1 MEETIQQPPPA
12 PRMSRAA
19 AVYARFAELSDRY
32 GLARKL
38 AILLTIVALVSAFAT
53 YAVITG
59 SSPLGADTRTV
70 LILLQIDLVVFLLLG
85 LVVSRN
91 LVGLW
96 MERRRGQVGSR
107 LHTRLVVLFSLI
119 ALAPAIVVSAFSAFF
134 FNYGMENWFSE
145 RVRTAIIDSRA
156 VADAYLKEHQQI
168 IRGDVLSMARD
179 LERAL
184 PLIDGNPRQF
194 RRILAAQGLV
204 RSLSEIYIFDGT
216 GRVLAQ
222 WSLGFVLDREPVSLE
237 VMDRARQGEVVVL
250 TSGTDDR
257 LRAVIKLDRLVDAF
271 LYVGRYV
278 EPNVLE
284 HIEKT
289 QRAAREYE
297 EIEGRRSSIEITFA
311 MIFILVGLLL
321 LFVAIWI
328 GLVFANRLSRPI
340 SDLAAAAERVRAGD
354 LSARVAE
361 EPNSD
366 ELGLLSRAFN
376 RMTDQLEGQRHE
388 LVQANRQLDE
398 RRHFIET
405 VLAGVSAGVI
415 GLDENGRINLANKS
429 ANSLLSIDLDGE
441 IGNRIGDVIPE
452 FGDLVTGAYARPNS
466 LVEAQVSIQRDG
478 RPCTLFV
485 RLAADIVSAKV
496 VGFVVTFDDISEL
509 VAAQRKAAWSD
520 VARRIAHEIKNPL
533 TPIQLSAERLRRK
546 YLSEITT
553 DPDTFS
559 NCTDTIIRQ
568 VGDIGRMVD
577 EFSSFAR
584 MPRPEMEDTN
594 VVSVCREALVL
605 LRSAHPEI
613 RFDIEIPDDPVW
625 ISGDPRQLSQVMT
638 NLVQNAIDAIDGR
651 RQTDEEV
658 ENFVGEIS
666 LNVSESDGEAVIEVL
681 DNGKGLP
688 PEARD
693 RLTEPYVTTR
703 AKGTGLGLAIVKTIL
718 EDHGATL
725 KLEDR
730 QHGGARVEVKI
741 PLIDRRVSAP
751 VSDVGAA

>member
-19 AVYARFAELSDRY
+19 AVYARLAELSDRY

-222 WSLGFVLDREPVSLE
+222 WSLAFVLDREPVSLE

-257 LRAVIKLDRLVDAF
+257 LRAVI
-271 LYVGRYV
+271 
-278 EPNVLE
+278 
-284 HIEKT
+284 
-289 QRAAREYE
+289 
-297 EIEGRRSSIEITFA
+297 
-311 MIFILVGLLL
+311 
-321 LFVAIWI
+321 
-328 GLVFANRLSRPI
+328 
-340 SDLAAAAERVRAGD
+340 
-354 LSARVAE
+354 
-361 EPNSD
+361 
-366 ELGLLSRAFN
+366 
-376 RMTDQLEGQRHE
+376 
-388 LVQANRQLDE
+388 
-398 RRHFIET
+398 
-405 VLAGVSAGVI
+405 
-415 GLDENGRINLANKS
+415 
-429 ANSLLSIDLDGE
+429 
-441 IGNRIGDVIPE
+441 
-452 FGDLVTGAYARPNS
+452 
-466 LVEAQVSIQRDG
+466 
-478 RPCTLFV
+478 
-485 RLAADIVSAKV
+485 
-496 VGFVVTFDDISEL
+496 
-509 VAAQRKAAWSD
+509 
-520 VARRIAHEIKNPL
+520 
-533 TPIQLSAERLRRK
+533 
-546 YLSEITT
+546 
-553 DPDTFS
+553 
-559 NCTDTIIRQ
+559 
-568 VGDIGRMVD
+568 
-577 EFSSFAR
+577 
-584 MPRPEMEDTN
+584 
-594 VVSVCREALVL
+594 
-605 LRSAHPEI
+605 
-613 RFDIEIPDDPVW
+613 
-625 ISGDPRQLSQVMT
+625 
-638 NLVQNAIDAIDGR
+638 
-651 RQTDEEV
+651 
-658 ENFVGEIS
+658 
-666 LNVSESDGEAVIEVL
+666 
-681 DNGKGLP
+681 
-688 PEARD
+688 
-693 RLTEPYVTTR
+693 
-703 AKGTGLGLAIVKTIL
+703 
-718 EDHGATL
+718 
-725 KLEDR
+725 
-730 QHGGARVEVKI
+730 
-741 PLIDRRVSAP
+741 
-751 VSDVGAA
+751 

>member
-1 MEETIQQPPPA
+1 MAEAERMIEPVTP
-12 PRMSRAA
+12 MSRAA
-19 AVYARFAELSDRY
+19 TVYARLSALSDRY
-32 GLARKL
+32 GLGRKL
-38 AILLTIVALVSAFAT
+38 AILLTIVALAAAFAT
-53 YAVITG
+53 YAAITG

-70 LILLQIDLVVFLLLG
+70 LILLQIDLIVFLLLG
-85 LVVSRN
+85 LVVARN

-96 MERRRGQVGSR
+96 MERRRGQLGSR

-156 VADAYLKEHQQI
+156 VADAYLKEHRQV

-179 LERAL
+179 LDRAL
-184 PLIDGNPRQF
+184 PLIDGSPRQF
-194 RRILAAQGLV
+194 RRILAAQGMV
-204 RSLSEIYIFDGT
+204 RSLSEIYVFDGT

-222 WSLGFVLDREPVSLE
+222 WSLGFVLDREPVPRD

-250 TSGTDDR
+250 TSETDDR

-271 LYVGRYV
+271 LYVGRFV

-289 QRAAREYE
+289 QRAAQEYE
-297 EIEGRRSSIEITFA
+297 EIEGQRSTIEITFA

-354 LSARVAE
+354 LSARVEE

-429 ANSLLSIDLDGE
+429 ANLLLSVDLGGE
-441 IGNRIGDVIPE
+441 IGSKIGDVVPE
-452 FGDLVTGAYARPNS
+452 FGDLITDAYARPNS
-466 LVEAQVSIQRDG
+466 LIEAQISIQRDG
-478 RPCTLFV
+478 RPSTLFV

-496 VGFVVTFDDISEL
+496 VGFVVTFDDITEL

-584 MPRPEMEDTN
+584 MPRPQMEDMN
-594 VVSVCREALVL
+594 VVSACREALVL
-605 LRSAHPEI
+605 PRSAHPEI
-613 RFDIEIPDDPVW
+613 RFDVGLPDGPVW

-638 NLVQNAIDAIDGR
+638 NLVQNAVDAIEGR
-651 RQTDEEV
+651 IQEDEE
-658 ENFVGEIS
+658 
-666 LNVSESDGEAVIEVL
+666 NVSFEGDIRVTLTAFDGEATIEIL

-688 PEARD
+688 HEARD

-718 EDHGATL
+718 EDHGADL

-730 QHGGARVEVKI
+730 KEGGACVKVRI
-741 PLIDRRVSAP
+741 PLLDCDASTP
-751 VSDVGAA
+751 VSDVGGA

>member
-1 MEETIQQPPPA
+1 MPDFEHTAEEL
-12 PRMSRAA
+12 RSSSAA
-19 AVYARFAELSDRY
+19 AGAFARLSSIGNRF
-32 GLARKL
+32 GLGRKL
-38 AILLTIVALVSAFAT
+38 AVLLTVVALLSAIAT
-53 YAVITG
+53 YAAFTG
-59 SSPLGADTRTV
+59 MSPIGTDTRTV

-85 LVVSRN
+85 LVVARN

-119 ALAPAIVVSAFSAFF
+119 ALAPAIIVSVFSAFF

-156 VADAYLKEHQQI
+156 VADAYLKEHQQV
-168 IRGDVLSMARD
+168 IRGDILSMARD
-179 LERAL
+179 LDRAL
-184 PLIDGNPRQF
+184 PIMDGSPRQF

-204 RSLSEIYIFDGT
+204 RNLSEIYIFDGT

-222 WSLGFVLDREPVSLE
+222 WNLGFILDREPVSPE
-237 VMDRARQGEVVVL
+237 IMKRARQGEVVII
-250 TSGTDDR
+250 TSETDDR
-257 LRAVIKLDRLVDAF
+257 LRAVLKLDRSVDSF
-271 LYVGRYV
+271 LYVGRFV

-311 MIFILVGLLL
+311 MIYILVGLLL
-321 LFVAIWI
+321 LFAAIWV

-340 SDLAAAAERVRAGD
+340 SELASAAERVRSGD
-354 LSARVAE
+354 LTARVREA
-361 EPNSD
+361 PNSD
-366 ELGLLSRAFN
+366 ELRLLSRAFN

-398 RRHFIET
+398 RRNFIET
-405 VLAGVSAGVI
+405 VLSGVSAGVI
-415 GLDENGRINLANKS
+415 GLDKNGCINLANTS
-429 ANSLLSIDLDGE
+429 ANSLLSIDLDTE
-441 IGNRIGDVIPE
+441 IGKKIGDVLPE
-452 FGDLVTGAYARPNS
+452 FGDLITQAYAKPGF
-466 LVEAQVSIQRDG
+466 LIEEQVSIRRNG
-478 RPCTLFV
+478 RPSMFFV
-485 RLAADIVSAKV
+485 RLAADVVSSEIM
-496 VGFVVTFDDISEL
+496 GFVVTFDDITEL
-509 VAAQRKAAWSD
+509 MAAQRKAAWSD
-520 VARRIAHEIKNPL
+520 VARRIAHEMKNPL

-546 YLSEITT
+546 YLAEVKT
-553 DPDTFS
+553 DPDTFA

-584 MPRPEMEDTN
+584 MPRPVMSSIN
-594 VVSVCREALVL
+594 LVSVCREALVL
-605 LRSAHPEI
+605 PRSAHSKI
-613 RFDIEIPDDPVW
+613 RFEAKVPDKPIW

-638 NLVQNAIDAIDGR
+638 NLVQNAIDAIESRRRNAKAGDIFEGR
-651 RQTDEEV
+651 IEV
-658 ENFVGEIS
+658 RAYIN
-666 LNVSESDGEAVIEVL
+666 EAEAIVEVL

-688 PEARD
+688 LESRE

-718 EDHGATL
+718 EDHGARL

-730 QHGGARVEVKI
+730 IGAGAHIEVRFPIQDQKI
-741 PLIDRRVSAP
+741 EVSTTDLG
-751 VSDVGAA
+751 VT